1 MHAPGWFDVK
11 SHPSVRDIVSYC
23 RELGWRDPLVLPD
36 LQDEP
41 QDSGAGVKTCTT
53 LKELA
58 ALIDGCDRCALVKR
72 RKKIVFGAGNPSSTV
87 LFIGEAPGADEDK
100 SGQPFVGRSG
110 ALLDRLIFALGL
122 ERQDVYITNTV
133 KCRPPGNR
141 NPEEIE
147 MAACSAFLD
156 RQIELIKP
164 SVIVSLGKPA
174 AHRLLGTGKSMGS
187 LRGRWTRYRGI
198 PLMPLYHPAYL
209 LRTPL
214 GKRETWADIKAI
226 RAKLNE
232 SAETP

>member
-1 MHAPGWFDVK
+1 M
-11 SHPSVRDIVSYC
+11 SYC

-36 LQDEP
+36 PQDEP
-41 QDSGAGVKTCTT
+41 QKPEAGVESCTT
-53 LKELA
+53 LKELT
-58 ALIDGCDRCALVKR
+58 ALIDGCDRCTLAKR

-87 LFIGEAPGADEDK
+87 LFVGEAPGADEDK
-100 SGQPFVGRSG
+100 SGLPFVGRSG

-141 NPEEIE
+141 NPEETE
-147 MAACSAFLD
+147 MAACSAVLD

-174 AHRLLGTGKSMGS
+174 AHRLLGTVKSMGA

-214 GKRETWADIKAI
+214 GKRETWTDIKAI

-232 SAETP
+232 STETL